1 MREIVEETKRIQ
13 VGEYRLIQSNID
25 WFYSEEKALLKYSSF
40 LNDFKVQ
47 IVYEDKKEAKE
58 PASEKKALTSTFK
71 KN

>member
-1 MREIVEETKRIQ
+1 MREIVEETKRIR

-47 IVYEDKKEAKE
+47 IVYEDKKEAK
-58 PASEKKALTSTFK
+58 
-71 KN
+71 